1 MALGKSLGNILGDYF
16 GDTNGSLHLMDG
28 DKLSDIEINKIKIT
42 ENQTREFFDDEKIQS
57 LANSIKEVGLINP
70 VTVIQKEDEFIIIS
84 GERRFLAYKSL
95 GKTSI
100 PAIIKD
106 PKNLS
111 KEKQAMITAMENLF
125 REDLSPLEQA
135 KTYSMIMKI
144 NKLNENELA
153 EKLGFSSQYVRN
165 YLRLLTTSKKVQDA
179 LLEKKLTEGQARHLV
194 SLAPKDQDEI
204 LIKIIEKELT
214 VKQIEKL
221 IMELNVKPKVYNK
234 TESYIIPDKINKQ
247 LNTFLKVLPN
257 AKVEYYGTEE
267 KGRMTLKWGN

>member
-28 DKLSDIEINKIKIT
+28 DKLSDIEISKIKIT
-42 ENQTREFFDDEKIQS
+42 ENQTREFFDDEKIQA
-57 LANSIKEVGLINP
+57 LAKSILEVGLINP
-70 VTVIQKEDEFIIIS
+70 VTVIQKEDGFIVIS

-95 GKTSI
+95 GKTTI

-135 KTYSMIMKI
+135 KTYSMIMKV
-144 NKLNENELA
+144 NKINENELA
-153 EKLGFSSQYVRN
+153 EKLGFSSQYIRN
-165 YLRLLTTSKKVQDA
+165 YLRLLTTSKKVQEA
-179 LLEKKLTEGQARHLV
+179 LLQKLITEGQARQLV
-194 SLAPKDQDEI
+194 PLEFDVQNKMLAI
-204 LIKIIEKELT
+204 IIEKELT

-221 IMELNVKPKVYNK
+221 ILGVKPKVYNK
-234 TESYIIPDKINKQ
+234 VESYQMPKSIQTK
-247 LNTFLKVLPN
+247 LEFLTGYLPN
-257 AKVEYYGTEE
+257 AKVDYYGTEE
-267 KGRMTLKWGN
+267 KGRMTIKWQK

>member
-28 DKLSDIEINKIKIT
+28 DKLSDIEIVKIKIT
-42 ENQTREFFDDEKIQS
+42 ENQTREYFDDEKIQA
-57 LANSIKEVGLINP
+57 LAKSILEVGLINP
-70 VTVIQKEDEFIIIS
+70 VTVIQKEEGFIIIS

-95 GKTSI
+95 GKETI

-135 KTYSMIMKI
+135 KTYSMIMKV
-144 NKLNENELA
+144 NQLNENELA

-165 YLRLLTTSKKVQDA
+165 YLRLLTTGPKLQKA
-179 LLEKKLTEGQARHLV
+179 LLEKLITEGQARHLV
-194 SLAPKDQDEI
+194 PLSTEDQNKILA
-204 LIKIIEKELT
+204 IIIDKELT
-214 VKQIEKL
+214 VKEIEKL
-221 IMELNVKPKVYNK
+221 VMNLKPKVYNK
-234 TESYIIPDKINKQ
+234 VESYTIPDKINTKLQ
-247 LNTFLKVLPN
+247 DFLRILPKNCKVD
-257 AKVEYYGTEE
+257 YYGTEQ
-267 KGRMTLKWGN
+267 KGRISLKWG